1 MEIGSV
7 NSQTEVTIE
16 KKQSANAEV
25 KRPDQKPAYEVEI
38 SQEAIDARNQD
49 IANQEAIKAEQ
60 QAQVELERA
69 RAAEERR
76 VDDSGYAEPSD
87 ISG

>member
-7 NSQTEVTIE
+7 NSPTEVTIE

-25 KRPDQKPAYEVEI
+25 KRADQKPAYEVEI
-38 SQEAIDARNQD
+38 SQEAIDARNRD
-49 IANQEAIKAEQ
+49 IANEEAIKAEQ

-69 RAAEERR
+69 RAAEEQR